1 MPRARAAWDF
11 LRERYRGR
19 ASDLDSSLA
28 LDLGLDSLEWM
39 SLSIEIERRFSVSLP
54 EDALTRFD
62 RVRDL
67 VHALAESRGEG
78 VAFDR
83 AAEIARWLGPPSV
96 FGSAV
101 ARSIFGANRALMH
114 ALFRLRVAGLER
126 LPDAGPFVI
135 VANHRSDLDPLVVAG
150 ALSTRLRARTRW
162 GGEVSRLFRSN
173 LSRWLCRQLRIFP
186 VDESQPTRTLALARA
201 VLERG
206 EGLVWFPEAWR
217 SPDGEL
223 QRFLPGIGRILEDR
237 ALPVVPARLFGTFEA
252 MPRTQRWPRLVRLR
266 LRFGEPLLPAEL
278 ERMGQGPD
286 AASRIAD
293 ALQHQVA
300 ELSDVAP

>member
-1 MPRARAAWDF
+1 
-11 LRERYRGR
+11 
-19 ASDLDSSLA
+19 
-28 LDLGLDSLEWM
+28 
-39 SLSIEIERRFSVSLP
+39 
-54 EDALTRFD
+54 
-62 RVRDL
+62 
-67 VHALAESRGEG
+67 
-78 VAFDR
+78 
-83 AAEIARWLGPPSV
+83 
-96 FGSAV
+96 
-101 ARSIFGANRALMH
+101 
-114 ALFRLRVAGLER
+114 
-126 LPDAGPFVI
+126 
-135 VANHRSDLDPLVVAG
+135 
-150 ALSTRLRARTRW
+150 
-162 GGEVSRLFRSN
+162 
-173 LSRWLCRQLRIFP
+173 
-186 VDESQPTRTLALARA
+186 